1 MATFW
6 GRKKKVYQSGLV
18 LALPDA
24 YQMGENFS
32 KPFIKSAFSCSTT
45 WEGKFFAAKA
55 RFLVILVAYLLREE
69 KYFFK
74 RLNFRFFS
82 WSTPWGRKFRS
93 RHNFWPLQVGTSEE
107 IFKTEV
113 KKRVSR
119 CLPFEGTKLF
129 SKHPPKWLLPL
140 GISEEKN
147 NFLEPAHFELSRWLL
162 FEGRKLFRKA
172 PTKTT
177 SPSGNK

>member
-1 MATFW
+1 MIYPLRDENCDTGITFDLSRW
-6 GRKKKVYQSGLV
+6 KQARGKIKISSKPQFSVT
-18 LALPDA
+18 LAA
-24 YQMGENFS
+24 YSLRVENFLRMTPKRPLPVGIS
-32 KPFIKSAFSCSTT
+32 
-45 WEGKFFAAKA
+45 EG
-55 RFLVILVAYLLREE
+55 
-69 KYFFK
+69 
-74 RLNFRFFS
+74 
-82 WSTPWGRKFRS
+82 
-93 RHNFWPLQVGTSEE
+93 

>member
-1 MATFW
+1 MF
-6 GRKKKVYQSGLV
+6 R
-18 LALPDA
+18 ALP
-24 YQMGENFS
+24 
-32 KPFIKSAFSCSTT
+32 I
-45 WEGKFFAAKA
+45 EGHKNIIQPA
-55 RFLVILVAYLLREE
+55 
-69 KYFFK
+69 
-74 RLNFRFFS
+74 
-82 WSTPWGRKFRS
+82 
-93 RHNFWPLQVGTSEE
+93 
-107 IFKTEV
+107 IFG
-113 KKRVSR
+113 VSR

-162 FEGRKLFRKA
+162 FEGTKLFRKA